1 MEEVGEGNGADGKVP
16 AVECRATRVE
26 GERTWQDGANERR
39 AQALAWKD
47 FVG

>member
-1 MEEVGEGNGADGKVP
+1 MGEGYGADGKVP
-16 AVECRATRVE
+16 TVECWPTRVK